1 MQSTKQ
7 KGYNAAI
14 GANHGFICI
23 PKSQFIIPK
32 SIMKATIVTIGDEIL
47 IGQIVDTN
55 SGYIAKALDKIGVQT
70 TEMLSISDDKQHILN
85 TFSALQN
92 KVDLVIIT
100 GGLGPTKDDI
110 TKHTFCEYFDDTFV
124 RNQEVEDHIVAL
136 FTKLNFSVTQIN
148 KDQALLPSKAQVL
161 KNNYGTAAGMWM
173 QKGTTIF
180 VSMPGVPYE
189 MKGIVN
195 EQLIPKIVAEFKRPY
210 IIHKTILTYGQ
221 GESLV
226 AERIEDWENN
236 LPEFI
241 KLAYLPSPGRVRLR
255 LTARGENNEVLEK
268 AIQENVQSLAKII
281 GDIIVGFDED
291 ETIEV
296 IIGRLL
302 RQQGKTIATA
312 ESCTGGKI
320 AQMLT
325 SVAGAS
331 DYFRGSVI
339 SYDTETKISVLGVDA
354 KTIEKYTVVSASV
367 ASEMVLGIQKLMK
380 TDYAIATTGN
390 AGPSKGDAD
399 AEVGTVFIALATP
412 KAVFVEEFNF
422 GQPRDKVIHRTA
434 NKALEMMQ
442 AAILKDAFK

>member
-1 MQSTKQ
+1 
-7 KGYNAAI
+7 
-14 GANHGFICI
+14 
-23 PKSQFIIPK
+23 
-32 SIMKATIVTIGDEIL
+32 MKATIVTIGDEIL

-70 TEMLSISDDKQHILN
+70 TEMLSISDDKNHILD
-85 TFSALQN
+85 TFASLQD

-110 TKHTFCEYFDDTFV
+110 TKKTFCDYFEDVFV

-136 FTKLNFSVTQIN
+136 FTELNFIPTQIN
-148 KDQALLPSKAQVL
+148 KDQALLPSKALVL

-173 QKGTTIF
+173 KKGKTVF

-195 EQLIPKIVAEFKRPY
+195 EELIPKIISEYKRPY
-210 IIHKTILTYGQ
+210 IVHKTILTYGQ
-221 GESLV
+221 GESMV
-226 AERIEDWENN
+226 AERIENWENN
-236 LPEFI
+236 LPEYI

-255 LTARGENNEVLEK
+255 LTARGENEEVLQK
-268 AIQENVQSLAKII
+268 AIQENIQSLTTII

-320 AQMLT
+320 AQILT

-331 DYFRGSVI
+331 NYFRGSVV
-339 SYDTETKISVLGVDA
+339 SYATDTKISVLGVSA
-354 KTIEKYTVVSASV
+354 QTIEKFTVVSAAV
-367 ASEMVLGIQKLMK
+367 ASEMALGIQKLMK
-380 TDYAIATTGN
+380 ADYAIATTGN

-412 KAVFVEEFNF
+412 ETVFVSAFNF
-422 GQPRDKVIHRTA
+422 GQPRDKVIDRTTI
-434 NKALEMMQ
+434 KALEILQ
-442 AAILKDAFK
+442 KEILKNPFN

>member
-1 MQSTKQ
+1 
-7 KGYNAAI
+7 
-14 GANHGFICI
+14 
-23 PKSQFIIPK
+23 
-32 SIMKATIVTIGDEIL
+32 MKATIVTIGDEIL

-70 TEMLSISDDKQHILN
+70 TEMLSISDDKNHILD
-85 TFSALQN
+85 TFASLQD

-110 TKHTFCEYFDDTFV
+110 TKKTFCDYFEDVFV

-136 FTKLNFSVTQIN
+136 FTKLNFIPTQIN
-148 KDQALLPSKAQVL
+148 KDQALLPSKALVL

-173 QKGTTIF
+173 KKGKTVF

-195 EQLIPKIVAEFKRPY
+195 EELIPKIISEYKRPY
-210 IIHKTILTYGQ
+210 IVHKTILTYGQ
-221 GESLV
+221 GESMV
-226 AERIEDWENN
+226 AERIENWENN
-236 LPEFI
+236 LPEYI

-255 LTARGENNEVLEK
+255 LTARGENKEILEK
-268 AIQENVQSLAKII
+268 AIQENIVSLNKII

-296 IIGRLL
+296 IVGRLL

-320 AQMLT
+320 AQILT

-331 DYFRGSVI
+331 NYFRGSVV
-339 SYDTETKISVLGVDA
+339 SYATDTKISVLGVSA
-354 KTIEKYTVVSASV
+354 QTIEKFTVVSAAV
-367 ASEMVLGIQKLMK
+367 ASEMALGIQKLMK
-380 TDYAIATTGN
+380 ADYAIATTGN

-412 KAVFVEEFNF
+412 ETVFVSAFNF
-422 GQPRDKVIHRTA
+422 GQPRDKVIDRTT
-434 NKALEMMQ
+434 NKALEILQ
-442 AAILKDAFK
+442 KEILKNPLN